1 MTSTASH
8 HGPQTVKGLLET
20 ALRELTATSPSARLD
35 AELLLAHVLE
45 CPRTFMHTHEAES
58 VAPAAAARIREL
70 IARRKAGEPVAYIT
84 GEREFWSL
92 ELELDPSVLI
102 PRPES
107 ELLVEFALQ
116 VLPAE
121 AHSRVL
127 DLGTGSGAIAL
138 AIASERPQA
147 RVSATDASS
156 AALAVACS
164 NAERLEIG
172 NISFLAGS
180 WYEPVGSMHF
190 DLIVANP
197 PYVAAADPA
206 LTSGDPRFE
215 PRSALSPGPTG
226 LEAIEQIL
234 TRAREHLRPGGWLA
248 LEHGADQGEAVRA
261 LFSRHGF
268 STINTRQD
276 LAGHERVTAGQSL
289 T

>member
-1 MTSTASH
+1 MTSTATH
-8 HGPQTVKGLLET
+8 HGPQTVKGLLEA

-45 CPRTFMHTHEAES
+45 CPRTFLHTHEEEN

-70 IARRKAGEPVAYIT
+70 IARRKEGEPVAYIT

-92 ELELDPSVLI
+92 ELELDASVLI
-102 PRPES
+102 PRPET
-107 ELLVEFALQ
+107 ELLVELALEL
-116 VLPAE
+116 LPGE

-138 AIASERPQA
+138 AIANERPQA
-147 RVSATDASS
+147 RVSATDVST
-156 AALAVACS
+156 AALAVACA

-180 WYEPVGSMHF
+180 WYEPVGAMHF
-190 DLIVANP
+190 DLIVSNP

-268 STINTRQD
+268 STIRTRQD
-276 LAGHERVTAGQSL
+276 LAGHERVTAGQN
-289 T
+289 